1 MGLNYS
7 VYNSFV
13 DIHLLIEYNR
23 YYWLEYRSM
32 NTCIDP
38 LSLVMAYIKYT
49 CHKNKVFLHT
59 HTYHSLK
66 KILEQESLC

>member
-1 MGLNYS
+1 
-7 VYNSFV
+7 
-13 DIHLLIEYNR
+13 
-23 YYWLEYRSM
+23 M

-49 CHKNKVFLHT
+49 CHKNKVFLHA